1 MQPFA
6 GKSSSFGMTVAVP
19 NVCLTP
25 APTTMVPI
33 PYPNFATT
41 ALAKQKAAAQP
52 TATKQAVTSKV
63 MPRQGFPTTT
73 MAGSTPQFVG
83 AAKAKITGEVAQL
96 VGELDR
102 LHNNIR
108 LLPAT
113 DPNAWQ
119 TALQQ
124 YVVAASALYVT
135 KRDD

>member
-1 MQPFA
+1 MP
-6 GKSSSFGMTVAVP
+6 KTSSFGMTLVFP
-19 NVCLTP
+19 DVCLVP
-25 APTTMVPI
+25 APPTVPVPI

-52 TATKQAVTSKV
+52 TATRLPVANRSQVL
-63 MPRQGFPTTT
+63 PRLGFPTT
-73 MAGSTPQFVG
+73 AGSTPQFVG
-83 AAKAKITGEVAQL
+83 TAKAKITGEVAQL
-96 VGELDR
+96 IGELDR
-102 LHNNIR
+102 LHNNMR

-119 TALQQ
+119 TVLQQ